1 MAETTYNNIILIGF
15 SGSGKSVVAQT
26 VARRLGWQAIDT
38 DDEIVKLAG
47 KPIPDIFVQQG
58 EERFREMENQV
69 LQQACA
75 GSKTVIATGGGAILN
90 AGNREMMS
98 RSGVVIC
105 LEAKPQT
112 IHRRL
117 LQNTGGSSNG
127 TQVRPLLMSPD
138 PMQRIE
144 QLKSSRQP
152 YYAMADWT
160 VHTDELSLEQVSEEV
175 VRVWR
180 YSTQPACQVTT
191 ATQQYPVFMGRS
203 WLKRLG
209 REMRRSGLS
218 GSAYIISD
226 EMVFHL
232 YGQRLSQMLED
243 SGFKTGSYVVPPG
256 ETTKSL
262 YTATAIY
269 EFLAERH
276 AERGDTV
283 VALGGG
289 MVGDLAGFVAA
300 TYLRGMPLVQV
311 PTSLVAMVDAS
322 IGGKVAVNHPKAKNI
337 IGAFYQPRL
346 VLADIDVLSSLPH
359 RELVSG
365 WAEVVKHGLIL
376 DAEYFRFLEQ
386 NVERLLRL
394 EPETTTDA
402 VARSAAI
409 KAQIVSEDEK
419 EQGQRTLLNYGHT
432 VGHGLEAAGGY
443 ERFLHG
449 EAVAIGM
456 MAAAFIS
463 QRLGMIPAELVERQS
478 RLLEK
483 LGLPTH
489 CTDVDKQA
497 VLTAMELD
505 KKVQRKATRWV
516 LLEGLGRAVV
526 RRDVPH
532 NLVLAALDEVIQ

>member
-1 MAETTYNNIILIGF
+1 MAEATDNNIILIGF
-15 SGSGKSVVAQT
+15 SGSGKSRVAQD
-26 VARRLGWQAIDT
+26 VAKRLGWQVVDT
-38 DDEIVKLAG
+38 DDEIVKLTG
-47 KPIPDIFVQQG
+47 KPIPDIFAQQG
-58 EERFREMENQV
+58 EGRFRELETQV

-75 GSKTVIATGGGAILN
+75 RSRVVIATGGGAVLN

-98 RSGVVIC
+98 RSGIVVC
-105 LEAKPQT
+105 LEVKPQT

-117 LQNTGGSSNG
+117 RQNTGGSNG
-127 TQVRPLLMSPD
+127 TQVRPLLTSAD
-138 PMQRIE
+138 PLQRIE

-160 VHTDELSLEQVSEEV
+160 VHTDELSLERVSDEV
-175 VRVWR
+175 VRAWT
-180 YSTQPACQVTT
+180 YLTQPACQVST
-191 ATQQYPVFMGRS
+191 ATQQYPVFVGRG

-209 REMRRSGLS
+209 KEMRCAGLS

-226 EMVFHL
+226 EIVFPL
-232 YGQRLSQMLED
+232 YGQRLSQALED
-243 SGFKTGSYVVPPG
+243 AGFKTGSYAVPSG

-262 YTATAIY
+262 DTATAIY
-269 EFLAERH
+269 NFLAERH

-322 IGGKVAVNHPKAKNI
+322 IGGKVAVNHPRAKNI

-346 VLADIDVLSSLPH
+346 VLADIDALASLPR

-376 DAEYFRFLEQ
+376 DAEFFRFLEQ
-386 NVERLLRL
+386 SVESLLRL
-394 EPETTTDA
+394 EPETTTVA

-419 EQGQRTLLNYGHT
+419 EQGRRTLLNYGHT
-432 VGHGLEAAGGY
+432 VGHGLEAAGEY

-456 MAAAFIS
+456 MAAAHIS
-463 QRLGMIPAELVERQS
+463 QRMGMIPAELVERQR
-478 RLLEK
+478 RLLEI
-483 LGLPTH
+483 LGLPTR
-489 CTDVDKQA
+489 CTGVDRQA
-497 VLTAMELD
+497 VLAAMKLD
-505 KKVQRKATRWV
+505 KKVQKKATRWV

-526 RRDVPH
+526 RQDVPH
-532 NLVLAALDEVIQ
+532 KLVLAALDEVIQ

>member
-1 MAETTYNNIILIGF
+1 MAEATDNNIILIGF
-15 SGSGKSVVAQT
+15 SGSGKSIVAQG

-38 DDEIVKLAG
+38 DDEIVKLTG
-47 KPIPDIFVQQG
+47 KPISDIFAQQG
-58 EERFREMENQV
+58 EERFRELESQV

-75 GSKTVIATGGGAILN
+75 RSKAVIAMGGGAILN
-90 AGNREMMS
+90 AGNRELMS
-98 RSGVVIC
+98 RSGVVVC
-105 LEAKPQT
+105 LEAKPRT
-112 IHRRL
+112 IHQRL
-117 LQNTGGSSNG
+117 LQNTGGSNG
-127 TQVRPLLMSPD
+127 TQVRPLLASAN

-144 QLKSSRQP
+144 QLKSSRQS

-160 VHTDELSLEQVSEEV
+160 VHTDELSLEQVSDEV
-175 VRVWR
+175 GRAWR
-180 YSTQPACQVTT
+180 YLTQPACQVVT
-191 ATQQYPVFMGRS
+191 ATQQYPVCVGRG

-209 REMRRSGLS
+209 REMRRAGLS

-226 EMVFHL
+226 ETVFPL
-232 YGQRLSQMLED
+232 YGQRLSQVLD
-243 SGFKTGSYVVPPG
+243 GAGFTIGSYVVPPG

-262 YTATAIY
+262 DTATAIY
-269 EFLAERH
+269 DFLAERH
-276 AERGDTV
+276 AERGDTI

-322 IGGKVAVNHPKAKNI
+322 IGGKVAVNHPRAKNI

-346 VLADIDVLSSLPH
+346 VLADIDALASLPY

-365 WAEVVKHGLIL
+365 WAEVIKHGLIL
-376 DAEYFRFLEQ
+376 DAEYFCFLEQ
-386 NVERLLRL
+386 SVERLLRL
-394 EPETTTDA
+394 EPETTTVA

-463 QRLGMIPAELVERQS
+463 QRLGMIPVELVERQEH
-478 RLLEK
+478 LLER
-483 LGLPTH
+483 LGLPTR
-489 CTDVDKQA
+489 CTGVDRQA
-497 VLTAMELD
+497 MLAAMKLD
-505 KKVQRKATRWV
+505 KKVQKKETRWV
-516 LLEGLGRAVV
+516 LLKELGQAVV
-526 RRDVPH
+526 RQDVPH
-532 NLVLAALDEVIQ
+532 NLVLAALDEVIR

>member
-1 MAETTYNNIILIGF
+1 MAEATDNNIILIGF
-15 SGSGKSVVAQT
+15 SGSGKSRVAPE

-38 DDEIVKLAG
+38 DDEIVKLTG
-47 KPIPDIFVQQG
+47 KPISDIFAQQG
-58 EERFREMENQV
+58 EEHFRGLESQV

-75 GSKTVIATGGGAILN
+75 CSSVVIATGGGAILN
-90 AGNREMMS
+90 AGNRELMF
-98 RSGVVIC
+98 RSGVVVC
-105 LEAKPQT
+105 LEVNPQT

-117 LQNTGGSSNG
+117 LQDTGSSNG
-127 TQVRPLLMSPD
+127 TQVRPLLKSAD
-138 PMQRIE
+138 PLQRIE
-144 QLKSSRQP
+144 QLKSSRQS

-160 VHTDELSLEQVSEEV
+160 VHTNELSLSQVSDEV
-175 VRVWR
+175 VRAWR
-180 YSTQPACQVTT
+180 YLTQPACQVTT
-191 ATQQYPVFMGRS
+191 TTQQYPVLVGRG

-209 REMRRSGLS
+209 REMSHAGLS

-226 EMVFHL
+226 EKVFPL
-232 YGQRLSQMLED
+232 YGRRLSRVLED
-243 SGFKTGSYVVPPG
+243 AGFKIGSYVVPPG
-256 ETTKSL
+256 ETSKSL
-262 YTATAIY
+262 DTATAIY
-269 EFLAERH
+269 DFLAERQ
-276 AERGDTV
+276 AERNNTI

-322 IGGKVAVNHPKAKNI
+322 IGGKVAVNHPRAKNI

-346 VLADIDVLSSLPH
+346 VLADIDVLASLPR

-376 DAEYFRFLEQ
+376 DADYFCFLEQ
-386 NVERLLRL
+386 SVEKLLRL
-394 EPETTTDA
+394 ESETTTIA

-419 EQGQRTLLNYGHT
+419 EQGRRTLLNYGHT

-463 QRLGMIPAELVERQS
+463 QRLGMIPTELVEHQG
-478 RLLEK
+478 RLLGR
-483 LGLPTH
+483 LGLPTR
-489 CTDVDKQA
+489 CTGVDRQA
-497 VLTAMELD
+497 VLAAMKLD
-505 KKVQRKATRWV
+505 KKVRDKATRWV

-526 RRDVPH
+526 RQDVPH
-532 NLVLAALDEVIQ
+532 NLVLAALDETIR